1 MKVEKRFEND
11 VLYIA
16 ILGRL
21 DTMTAPE
28 FEKEVENL
36 DGAKEIILDL
46 KELDY
51 LSSAGLR
58 IILKMQKAMI
68 GKGSMK
74 LRNVKPNIMEIFE
87 ITGFT
92 DFLTIE

>member
-1 MKVEKRFEND
+1 MKVEKKFEND
-11 VLYIA
+11 VLFIT

-36 DGAKEIILDL
+36 EGAKEIILDL

-58 IILKMQKAMI
+58 ILLKMQKTMI

-92 DFLTIE
+92 DFLTVE

>member
-1 MKVEKRFEND
+1 MKVEKKLENG
-11 VLYIA
+11 VLFIA

-21 DTMTAPE
+21 DTLTAPE
-28 FEKEVENL
+28 FEKEVEDL
-36 DGAKEIILDL
+36 EGTREIILDL
-46 KELDY
+46 KNLDY

-58 IILKMQKAMI
+58 ILLRMQKTMN

-74 LRNVKPNIMEIFE
+74 LIHVKPNIMEIFE

-92 DFLTIE
+92 DFLNIE

>member
-1 MKVEKRFEND
+1 MKVEKKLENG
-11 VLYIA
+11 VLFIA

-21 DTMTAPE
+21 DTLTAPE

-36 DGAKEIILDL
+36 EGTREIILDL
-46 KELDY
+46 KNLDY

-58 IILKMQKAMI
+58 ILLRMQKTMN

-74 LRNVKPNIMEIFE
+74 LIHVKPNIMEIFE

-92 DFLTIE
+92 DFLNIE